1 MTNAEKYKEVFG
13 FELNTKTDYYC
24 PFNST
29 KCDNLP
35 CDACIETFWQSEY
48 QEPNVQ
54 AERQK
59 WIKAIEDIKAEI
71 NGESNY
77 ILSGDKQVKFTS
89 LERLWQIIDKHTKEL
104 MK

>member
-1 MTNAEKYKEVFG
+1 MTNAEKFKEVFG
-13 FELNTKTDYYC
+13 FELNTKTDCYC

-48 QEPNVQ
+48 QDTNVQ
-54 AERQK
+54 VERQK
-59 WIKAIEDIKAEI
+59 WIEAIKDIKAELLRKFWCDDDA
-71 NGESNY
+71 Y
-77 ILSGDKQVKFTS
+77 IKISD
-89 LERLWQIIDKHTKEL
+89 IIDKRTKEL

>member
-35 CDACIETFWQSEY
+35 CDAT
-48 QEPNVQ
+48 
-54 AERQK
+54 
-59 WIKAIEDIKAEI
+59 D
-71 NGESNY
+71 NGGFLTLY
-77 ILSGDKQVKFTS
+77 Y
-89 LERLWQIIDKHTKEL
+89 TK
-104 MK
+104 K